1 MTAAFDRQ
9 LDSSPYLFQLEFI
22 AFKHQDEKP
31 ASIVSGRE
39 FMASQHLHSS
49 QTNAIT
55 DADASRY
62 LSSFPKTFKRY
73 IDIKVTTPER
83 KKT

>member
-9 LDSSPYLFQLEFI
+9 LDSSLYLFQLEFI
-22 AFKHQDEKP
+22 AFKHQDERLAP
-31 ASIVSGRE
+31 IVSGRE

-62 LSSFPKTFKRY
+62 LSSFPFKRY

>member
-22 AFKHQDEKP
+22 AFKHQDERL

-62 LSSFPKTFKRY
+62 LSSFPFKRY